1 MAEVEWTEWTVEI
14 QGHLGS
20 ALRSKL
26 DVTEDGLKLNE
37 TRGRS
42 LLPQWKLS
50 EWKDTWRIFQVNG
63 QNGNGMQ
70 LMKDMEKVK
79 NSSSSTTTLGI
90 RCLQTRFF
98 HPRRLEDLPS
108 PAPGCGRP
116 NEMNS
121 SFVVLRSKTDANI
134 IRSIE
139 GLELD
144 GGERVE
150 VWASSAANN
159 RILEKEW
166 KIKDHLFLIM
176 LYQENIWGF
185 ARMSTAPNRNDYGAA
200 STFFGREYAYL
211 GDNFRIQ
218 WIFQCCEPWSSFN
231 IQGLPHVKCLE
242 DGHLLKPKLGFA
254 VCNQLLSC
262 DFKTHMGKNPERMH
276 PGRVPYYERLP
287 DIPYNPRK
295 NLNRVQQD
303 EQSEQ
308 PNQI

>member
-1 MAEVEWTEWTVEI
+1 MAETEWTVEI

-26 DVTEDGLKLNE
+26 DVTEDGLKINE

-50 EWKDTWRIFQVNG
+50 EWADTWRIYQVNG
-63 QNGNGMQ
+63 RNGNGLQ
-70 LMKDMEKVK
+70 LIQAME
-79 NSSSSTTTLGI
+79 NSSKTTTLGI
-90 RCLQTRFF
+90 RSLRGRFV
-98 HPRRLEDLPS
+98 PPSRLEDLPP

-159 RILEKEW
+159 RRILEKEW
-166 KIKDHLFLIM
+166 KVKDHVFLII
-176 LYQENIWGF
+176 LYQHNIWGF
-185 ARMSTAPNRNDYGAA
+185 ARMSTAPNKNDYGAA
-200 STFFGREYAYL
+200 SSFFGTEYAYL

-218 WIFQCCEPWSSFN
+218 WIFQCCEPWSSLN
-231 IQGLPHVKCLE
+231 IQGLPHVKLLE

-262 DFKTHMGKNPERMH
+262 DFKTHMGRQPERMH
-276 PGRVPYYERLP
+276 PGRVPYNERLP

-295 NLNRVQQD
+295 NLNRVHQD
-303 EQSEQ
+303 EQSEC
-308 PNQI
+308 PNES